1 MVQYFNLAVL
11 FWRFPVLHFLAVPL
25 SAVPGT
31 AKYDGNFL
39 TVMKYGGNF
48 LAVMKY
54 GDQMGCQT
62 TYLWCAIK
70 WRASFL
76 FLSEPV
82 VMYLSFKCNYATHRQ
97 IEQPNAKRNLKR
109 KDETNG
115 KRGVLKH

>member
-82 VMYLSFKCNYATHRQ
+82 VMYLSFNCKIPLWFHHVTMPP
-97 IEQPNAKRNLKR
+97 I
-109 KDETNG
+109 G
-115 KRGVLKH
+115 KLSSLMENKI